1 MRLTF
6 ADITKEV
13 NIFNLEQQPHDIND
27 QAFEVNHIENITSE
41 YSEEIELEIE
51 CEFELDPEDFN
62 LDKMSN
68 VVNWALSPISLNPE
82 PTNLTPPS
90 IESLPSLELKALPKH
105 LKYVYLGGQ
114 ETLSVIIASHLTA
127 G

>member
-62 LDKMSN
+62 LDKMSIMLWIGH
-68 VVNWALSPISLNPE
+68 WAQF
-82 PTNLTPPS
+82 
-90 IESLPSLELKALPKH
+90 H
-105 LKYVYLGGQ
+105 
-114 ETLSVIIASHLTA
+114 
-127 G
+127 